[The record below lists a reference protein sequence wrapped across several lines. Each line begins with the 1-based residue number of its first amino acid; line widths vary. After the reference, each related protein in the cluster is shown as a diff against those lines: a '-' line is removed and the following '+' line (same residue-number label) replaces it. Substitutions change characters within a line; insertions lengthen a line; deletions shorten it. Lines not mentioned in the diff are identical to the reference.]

1 MDSHGIWRTWKSAN
15 PVSGVHSY
23 LSLTVIAYYIFLCL
37 QLAYSQYTLCQYLC
51 KSVYFLATICSLL
64 LRGFN
69 QATYSVL
76 WRTPIMVARLK
87 MITTL
92 GLITSRCSGK
102 WACTRPNPG
111 EGRNRAYN
119 NIRLPYTQNVPG
131 ESADTCE
138 VHSNGQQMML
148 VVLVTN

>member
-15 PVSGVHSY
+15 PVSGVHSC

-37 QLAYSQYTLCQYLC
+37 LAYSQYTLCQYLC
-51 KSVYFLATICSLL
+51 KSIHFLATICSLL

-92 GLITSRCSGK
+92 GSITSRCSGK